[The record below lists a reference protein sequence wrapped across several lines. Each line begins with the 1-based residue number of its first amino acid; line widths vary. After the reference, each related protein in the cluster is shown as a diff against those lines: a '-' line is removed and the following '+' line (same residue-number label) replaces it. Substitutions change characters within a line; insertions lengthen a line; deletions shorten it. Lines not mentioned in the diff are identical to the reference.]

1 VKLKNEN
8 ATKIKEVVHKEMF
21 TYCAAHREHY
31 REHLAAKKLI

>member
-21 TYCAAHREHY
+21 TYCVAH